1 MANAFQCDLCK
12 EYSNGSGTK
21 VMYGRIVPT
30 AIGTDKVIDK
40 SKELCD
46 ECKDGLDE
54 IVADYLET
62 SSD

>member
-12 EYSNGSGTK
+12 EYSNGSGTT
-21 VMYGRIVPT
+21 VMYGRIVASP
-30 AIGTDKVIDK
+30 AGTDKVVDK
-40 SKELCD
+40 NKELCD

-54 IVADYLET
+54 IVVDYLET

>member
-1 MANAFQCDLCK
+1 
-12 EYSNGSGTK
+12 
-21 VMYGRIVPT
+21 MYGRMVST
-30 AIGTDKVIDK
+30 TIGTDKVVDK
-40 SKELCD
+40 NKELCD